1 VNIPRTMSGVAL
13 MGHGGPEM
21 LEWNDN
27 LPVPEIGAG
36 EVLLKVLAAGLNN
49 TDINTRTGWYSKSV
63 TGATTDDNI
72 TSDASDGTWDGNA
85 LTFPHIQGADCCG
98 EVVAV
103 GDSVDPA
110 RIGERVIVRT
120 MQNWVDTDGKSKVI
134 TLGSE
139 RQGAFAQ
146 FMAARSIDAVAV
158 NSTWTDIELAS
169 IPCATTTAEGM
180 LQRANLGAENVL
192 ITGAS
197 GGVGSAAIQLAKRRG
212 ATVWAITKADKAA
225 ELRKIG
231 ADHTLD
237 RDEALPENHF
247 DVVIDLVAGPRFDDL
262 LCALKPK
269 GRYVASG
276 AIVGPLV
283 TLDVRTLYRKDL
295 SLLGSTA
302 QPDNIIHDV
311 IGYIE
316 RGEIKPLVSITYP
329 MRRSGEAQAAFAG
342 KAYIGKIVLTL
353 DPFATNRP

>member
-1 VNIPRTMSGVAL
+1 MKIPSIMSGVAL

-21 LEWNDN
+21 LEWKDD
-27 LPVPEIGAG
+27 LPVPAIGAG
-36 EVLLKVLAAGLNN
+36 EVLLKVLAAGVNN

-72 TSDASDGTWDGNA
+72 TSDASDGTWDGHA

-98 EVVAV
+98 EVIAV
-103 GDSVDPA
+103 GAGVDPA
-110 RIGERVIVRT
+110 RIGERVIVRA
-120 MQNWVDTDGKSKVI
+120 MQNWTQADGSIKVL
-134 TLGSE
+134 TQGSE

-146 FMAARSIDAVAV
+146 YMAARSIDAVAV
-158 NSTWTDIELAS
+158 NATWSDIELAS

-180 LQRANLGAENVL
+180 LQRAGLGAENVL

-212 ATVWAITKADKAA
+212 ATVWAVTKASKAD

-231 ADHTLD
+231 ADHIID
-237 RDEALPENHF
+237 RDAPFPENHF

-262 LCALKPK
+262 LNALKPT

-276 AIVGPLV
+276 AIAGPLV
-283 TLDVRTLYRKDL
+283 TLDVRTLYLKDL

-302 QPDNIIHDV
+302 QPDHIINDV
-311 IGYIE
+311 VGYIE
-316 RGEIKPLVSITYP
+316 RGEIKPLVSKTYP
-329 MRRSGEAQAAFAG
+329 MRDIRAAQAAFMD
-342 KAYIGKIVLTL
+342 KVYIGKIVLTL
-353 DPFATNRP
+353 